1 MDRFLE
7 MYQNLTVDNL
17 HTLKEVYRD
26 DIEFID
32 PAHRISGID
41 NLTNYFSAMYQNAG
55 KVTFIFSEPM
65 MDEGSGYVRWQMNFS
80 HKRLAG
86 GKPISI
92 DGATYLQ
99 FDDNGMVYHHRD
111 FFDLGAMIYEQ
122 VPLLG
127 RVVTTIKRGLGR

>member
-1 MDRFLE
+1 MDKFLM
-7 MYQNLTVDNL
+7 MYLNLSIDNL
-17 HTLKEVYRD
+17 HTLKDVYRE

-32 PAHRISGID
+32 PAHRISGIE
-41 NLTNYFSAMYQNAG
+41 NLTNYFSAMYKNAND
-55 KVTFIFSEPM
+55 VTFNFSKPM
-65 MDEGSGYVRWQMNFS
+65 VDESNGYVRWSMSFS
-80 HKRLAG
+80 HKKLAG

-99 FDDNGMVYHHRD
+99 FDDKGMVYHHRD

-127 RVVTTIKRGLGR
+127 RVVTTIKRGLGK

>member
-7 MYQNLTVDNL
+7 MYQNLNKDNL
-17 HTLKEVYRD
+17 HTLKDVYRD

-32 PAHRISGID
+32 PAHRITGID
-41 NLTNYFSAMYQNAG
+41 HLTDYFSALYKNVDTVQF
-55 KVTFIFSEPM
+55 TFSDPLM
-65 MDEGSGYVRWQMNFS
+65 AEGSGYVRWEMNFS

-86 GKPISI
+86 GRPISVP
-92 DGATYLQ
+92 GATYLQ
-99 FDDNGMVYHHRD
+99 FDENGMVYHHRD

-127 RVVTTIKRGLGR
+127 RVVTMIKRGLGK